1 MNKSFLSLLI
11 SGCVLCVV
19 SCQKISNDETE
30 ALKQENDSLMLVN
43 AQTKAEFEEV
53 LMLINEIQAGFN
65 EIKSAEN
72 YIVVNN
78 NIGDDLSKSTRE
90 RIASDMTLI
99 SNILKENREK
109 INRLQKQLSNSQ
121 NESAQLKETIN
132 SLNEMMD
139 EKTQI
144 ITNLQSELAKRDI
157 RIAEL
162 DDAVTTL
169 TQINAS
175 QSDMILSQ
183 DSELN
188 RVYYAFGTSKEL
200 RENKIIEK
208 RGRNLLK
215 GDFNKEYFTEVDMR
229 DITELEIGSKK
240 ADVLT
245 THPNGSYSIDKD
257 SNGYL
262 TLKILDTQLFWNTSK
277 YLVIE
282 VE

>member
-1 MNKSFLSLLI
+1 MNKSLLSLLS
-11 SGCVLCVV
+11 SGCILCVV
-19 SCQKISNDETE
+19 SCQKISNDENA
-30 ALKQENDSLMLVN
+30 ALKQENDSLMLEN

>member
-1 MNKSFLSLLI
+1 
-11 SGCVLCVV
+11 
-19 SCQKISNDETE
+19 
-30 ALKQENDSLMLVN
+30 
-43 AQTKAEFEEV
+43 
-53 LMLINEIQAGFN
+53 
-65 EIKSAEN
+65 
-72 YIVVNN
+72 
-78 NIGDDLSKSTRE
+78 
-90 RIASDMTLI
+90 
-99 SNILKENREK
+99 
-109 INRLQKQLSNSQ
+109 
-121 NESAQLKETIN
+121 
-132 SLNEMMD
+132 
-139 EKTQI
+139 
-144 ITNLQSELAKRDI
+144 
-157 RIAEL
+157 
-162 DDAVTTL
+162 
-169 TQINAS
+169 
-175 QSDMILSQ
+175 MILSQ

>member
-1 MNKSFLSLLI
+1 
-11 SGCVLCVV
+11 
-19 SCQKISNDETE
+19 
-30 ALKQENDSLMLVN
+30 MLEN

-144 ITNLQSELAKRDI
+144 ITNLQSELAKLFLKSVNLLSVLFSYGI
-157 RIAEL
+157 ST
-162 DDAVTTL
+162 VTL
-169 TQINAS
+169 KN
-175 QSDMILSQ
+175 LW
-183 DSELN
+183 SEL
-188 RVYYAFGTSKEL
+188 VGYCQSPPF
-200 RENKIIEK
+200 
-208 RGRNLLK
+208 
-215 GDFNKEYFTEVDMR
+215 
-229 DITELEIGSKK
+229 
-240 ADVLT
+240 
-245 THPNGSYSIDKD
+245 
-257 SNGYL
+257 SNVSLPY
-262 TLKILDTQLFWNTSK
+262 TL
-277 YLVIE
+277 
-282 VE
+282 

>member
-1 MNKSFLSLLI
+1 MNKSLLSLLF
-11 SGCVLCVV
+11 SGCILCIV
-19 SCQKISNDETE
+19 SCQKISNDENA
-30 ALKQENDSLMLVN
+30 ALKQENDSLMLEN